1 MKPLSGSGREETAP
15 GRGERFGLS
24 DTPRRTVDLA
34 MNSAPARPTSSY
46 SARFAE
52 RISALKREGR
62 YRVFAELTRPLGNHP
77 YVLWQGPAG
86 PRRVVTWCSN
96 DYLGMGHHPLVNAAM
111 QQAVAEGATGAGGTR
126 NIGGTN
132 ARHVALERLL
142 AGLHGK
148 QAALTFTSGY
158 SANLA
163 SLSVLGSLLPHTVIL
178 SDADN
183 HNSMIEGIRRS
194 GAEKIIFEHNSPRDL
209 EAKLRTIAPDRP
221 KLIVFESVYS
231 MSGNI
236 APIREFVALAKKYN
250 AMTYIDEVHAVGMY
264 GARGGGVT
272 EEMGIAHEIDVIQ
285 GTLGKAFGMQGGYV
299 AGDEPV
305 VDCIRSFGASFI
317 FSTSLAP
324 VLAAGAIASISHLMA
339 SPVERARQREHVVLL
354 RKRLV
359 EANLPMMPSQ
369 TPAGFSSHIVPVFVG
384 DPVLAKSVSDRLL
397 AEHSI
402 YIQPI
407 NYPTVPRGT
416 ERLRI
421 APGPA
426 HVPALIDELVQAL
439 DTLWRDMQLPRRVP
453 VVSEAAPQRARA

>member
-1 MKPLSGSGREETAP
+1 MSSGSQK
-15 GRGERFGLS
+15 
-24 DTPRRTVDLA
+24 
-34 MNSAPARPTSSY
+34 PTSSY

-52 RISALKREGR
+52 RIAALKREGR
-62 YRVFAELTRPLGNHP
+62 YRVFVELTRPIGKHP
-77 YVLWQGPAG
+77 YVLWQGPTG
-86 PRRVVTWCSN
+86 LKQVVNWCSN

-111 QQAVAEGATGAGGTR
+111 QQAVSEGATGAGGTR

-142 AGLHGK
+142 ASLHGK
-148 QAALTFTSGY
+148 QSALTFTSGY
-158 SANLA
+158 AANLA

-194 GAEKIIFEHNSPRDL
+194 GAEKLIFEHNSVRDL

-221 KLIVFESVYS
+221 KLIAFESVYS
-231 MSGNI
+231 MTGNI

-250 AMTYIDEVHAVGMY
+250 AMTYVDEVHAVGMY

-272 EEMGIAHEIDVIQ
+272 EEMGIAHEVDVIQ

-305 VDCIRSFGASFI
+305 IDCIRSFGAAFI

-339 SPVERARQREHVVLL
+339 SPVERAKQREHVALL
-354 RKRLV
+354 RRRLI
-359 EANLPMMPSQ
+359 EANLPMMPSD
-369 TPAGFSSHIVPVFVG
+369 TPKGVVSHIVPIFVG
-384 DPVLAKSVSDRLL
+384 DPVLAKAVSDRLL
-397 AEHSI
+397 TEHAI

-421 APGPA
+421 APGPF
-426 HVPALIDELVQAL
+426 HTPDLIEALVQAL
-439 DTLWRDMQLPRRVP
+439 DVLWRDMQLPRRLP
-453 VVSEAAPQRARA
+453 ELIHQRQERLRA